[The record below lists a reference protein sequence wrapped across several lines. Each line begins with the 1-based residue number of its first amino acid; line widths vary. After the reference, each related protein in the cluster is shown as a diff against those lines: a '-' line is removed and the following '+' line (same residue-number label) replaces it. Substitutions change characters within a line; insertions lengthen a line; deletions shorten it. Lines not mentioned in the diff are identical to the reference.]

1 MYKIFLFT
9 LLFTV
14 SISYSQKSVP
24 DFNITDIYGHKHKLY
39 TDYLNKGKNVYINFF
54 SVGCQSCQDLSPIV
68 DTVYR
73 YFGCNCGDVIFLG
86 IDGNYNNN
94 DVWNFTQNFS
104 MTFPAV
110 SGNDGGGNDVFTSY
124 TINYYPY
131 DMLIDK
137 TGKIIYDIPDA
148 YNINNATSLQDSLIK
163 YNSELQQRTCSG
175 NKFLFY
181 SLISKNDSI
190 VGEINETDKTVLL
203 TMPGGTDLTQL
214 KAFFV
219 AETNS
224 VVKVNGTEQI
234 SGETTNDFSQYAVVY
249 DITSEDG
256 NSKTWT
262 VNASITS
269 IRNFLQKNI
278 EIYPTLV
285 CDVFFID
292 FNKLKIS
299 NVQLN
304 IINIEGKTVKILEL
318 NNSTSQINIA
328 GFPKGIYFLKINVGN
343 TVLFKKIIK
352 Q

>member
-1 MYKIFLFT
+1 
-9 LLFTV
+9 
-14 SISYSQKSVP
+14 
-24 DFNITDIYGHKHKLY
+24 
-39 TDYLNKGKNVYINFF
+39 
-54 SVGCQSCQDLSPIV
+54 
-68 DTVYR
+68 
-73 YFGCNCGDVIFLG
+73 
-86 IDGNYNNN
+86 
-94 DVWNFTQNFS
+94 

-110 SGNDGGGNDVFTSY
+110 SGKDGGGNDVFTSY

-131 DMLIDK
+131 DMLIDN

-148 YNINNATSLQDSLIK
+148 YNINNATSLEDSLIK

-181 SLISKNDSI
+181 SLISENDSI

-214 KAFFV
+214 RAFFV

-256 NSKTWT
+256 NSETWT
-262 VNASITS
+262 VNASTTS
-269 IRNFLQKNI
+269 TKNFLQKNI
-278 EIYPTLV
+278 EIYTTLV

-299 NVQLN
+299 NVRLN

-328 GFPKGIYFLKINVGN
+328 DFPKGIYFLKINVDK
-343 TVLFKKIIK
+343 TVLFKRIIK